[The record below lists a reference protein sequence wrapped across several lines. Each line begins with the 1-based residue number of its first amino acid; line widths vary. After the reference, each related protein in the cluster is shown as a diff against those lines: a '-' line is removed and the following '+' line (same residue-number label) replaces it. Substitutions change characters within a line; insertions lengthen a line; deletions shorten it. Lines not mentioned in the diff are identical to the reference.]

1 MLFGTM
7 HLEKIFS
14 AVGVK
19 LFRAFSTIVKH
30 SFTGFDQI

>member
-1 MLFGTM
+1 M

-19 LFRAFSTIVKH
+19 VFRAFST
-30 SFTGFDQI
+30 T